1 MATGTLALP
10 DDQAIVPPH
19 IRRRAPSILR
29 IAAHNPLGTVGA
41 FLVLT
46 FIFVGLFGPVI
57 APYNPRE
64 VDVEDQLQ
72 GPSLDHPMGTNRLG
86 QDVLSR
92 ILAGARLSL
101 VIGSA
106 AVFIGVLGGSLI
118 GVISGYFGGVIDSFI
133 QRTGE
138 AGAAFPGLILYLTL
152 IAALGRGED
161 TIIIGIAI
169 SALIGGSRVLRALT
183 LVIKTSPFV
192 EAARAAGA
200 TELRILATHIIP
212 NVIPIA
218 IVIASGALGA
228 AVLAEAA
235 LSFLGIGV
243 EPGTPSWGID
253 LQGRNL
259 EDAKVGNWHLVMFP
273 GIALSLVVL
282 GFNLLGDTLRD
293 VLDPRLRG
301 SIR

>member
-1 MATGTLALP
+1 
-10 DDQAIVPPH
+10 
-19 IRRRAPSILR
+19 
-29 IAAHNPLGTVGA
+29 
-41 FLVLT
+41 
-46 FIFVGLFGPVI
+46 
-57 APYNPRE
+57 
-64 VDVEDQLQ
+64 
-72 GPSLDHPMGTNRLG
+72 MGTNGLG
-86 QDVLSR
+86 QDVFSR
-92 ILAGARLSL
+92 VLAGARLSL
-101 VIGSA
+101 VIGAA
-106 AVFIGVLGGSLI
+106 AVGIGVVGGSLI
-118 GVISGYFGGVIDSFI
+118 GVISGYFGGVVDSFI
-133 QRTGE
+133 QRFGE

-152 IAALGRGED
+152 IAAIGRGVD

-169 SALIGGSRVLRALT
+169 SALIGGSRVMRALT

-200 TELRILATHIIP
+200 TESRILFTHIIP

-253 LQGRNL
+253 LQGRNV
-259 EDAKVGNWHLVMFP
+259 EDAKVGNWYLVAFP
-273 GIALSLVVL
+273 GLMLSLVVL

>member
-1 MATGTLALP
+1 
-10 DDQAIVPPH
+10 
-19 IRRRAPSILR
+19 
-29 IAAHNPLGTVGA
+29 
-41 FLVLT
+41 
-46 FIFVGLFGPVI
+46 
-57 APYNPRE
+57 
-64 VDVEDQLQ
+64 
-72 GPSLDHPMGTNRLG
+72 MGTNGLG
-86 QDVLSR
+86 QDVFSR
-92 ILAGARLSL
+92 VLAGARLSL
-101 VIGSA
+101 VIGAA
-106 AVFIGVLGGSLI
+106 AVGIGVLGGSLI
-118 GVISGYFGGVIDSFI
+118 GIISGYYGGLIDSVI

-152 IAALGRGED
+152 IAAIGRGQD

-169 SALIGGSRVLRALT
+169 TALIGGSRVLRSMT
-183 LVIKTSPFV
+183 LVIKTSAFV

-200 TELRILATHIIP
+200 TERRILVTHIIP
-212 NVIPIA
+212 NVAPIV

-253 LQGRNL
+253 LQGRNV
-259 EDAKVGNWHLVMFP
+259 EDAKVGNWYLIAFP

>member
-1 MATGTLALP
+1 MATTTIALP
-10 DDQAIVPPH
+10 GEQAVGFPQRGRWRALARLAKDNPVGVLGLVIVL
-19 IRRRAPSILR
+19 AFIL
-29 IAAHNPLGTVGA
+29 LGV
-41 FLVLT
+41 
-46 FIFVGLFGPVI
+46 FGPFL
-57 APYNPRE
+57 APYDPRQISAGP
-64 VDVEDQLQ
+64 QLA
-72 GPSLDHPMGTNRLG
+72 GPSLDHPFGTNSLG
-86 QDVLSR
+86 QDMLSR
-92 ILAGARLSL
+92 VIGGARISL
-101 VIGSA
+101 LIGLA
-106 AVFIGVLGGSLI
+106 AVGIGVTGGAFIGVA
-118 GVISGYFGGVIDSFI
+118 SGYFGGVIDSFI
-133 QRTGE
+133 QRTSE

-152 IAALGRGED
+152 IAAIGRGVD
-161 TIIIGIAI
+161 TIVIGIAI

-192 EAARAAGA
+192 EAARASGA

-218 IVIASGALGA
+218 IVIASSALGA

-259 EDAKVGNWHLVMFP
+259 DDAKVGNWHLVAFP
-273 GIALSLVVL
+273 GAALSLVVL

-301 SIR
+301 SLR